1 MKKNLILFFSS
12 LIFLTL
18 FLEIFIRFFFPQDLQ
33 RYWAANE
40 KKYGLMVNKSNY
52 VHKNHR
58 FKSFKAK
65 YTFGEYGNRITIK
78 NHSNNKRDK
87 ILILGE
93 SFTFGWLLKDHD
105 TFVHKLQMDNLN
117 YNFINVAVG
126 AWGTSDYTL
135 FTELYCKEI
144 KPKKIFVF
152 LNTDDFYRAYLK
164 GFYKLDNNNLIK
176 VKKKINDISKDSY
189 LDKKIPFYK
198 FLKSNSHLFM
208 LLRNLVYNLI
218 YPPSYNPWS
227 SDRYWPKPPLNM
239 NKLDS
244 KKIKIL
250 NEKILLKLKNESI
263 RCNSELYL
271 FFTNWAQPN
280 MMLDGNVNKEF
291 LLNAN
296 DFFRK
301 NDIYFYENP
310 KLMEPL
316 YENPM
321 DYIIDID
328 FHPNSKGANL
338 LYLSFREEVKKI
350 LDNQ

>member
-1 MKKNLILFFSS
+1 
-12 LIFLTL
+12 
-18 FLEIFIRFFFPQDLQ
+18 
-33 RYWAANE
+33 
-40 KKYGLMVNKSNY
+40 MVNKSNY
-52 VHKNHR
+52 IHKNHR

-78 NHSNNKRDK
+78 NDLNNNRDK

-105 TFVHKLQMDNLN
+105 TFVHKLQQDNSN
-117 YNFINVAVG
+117 YKFINVAVG

-152 LNTDDFYRAYLK
+152 LNTDDFYRGYHR
-164 GFYKLDNNNLIK
+164 GFYKLNNNNLIK
-176 VKKKINDISKDSY
+176 VKKKINDISKDSF
-189 LDKKIPFYK
+189 LDKNIPFYK
-198 FLKSNSHLFM
+198 LLKSNSHFFM
-208 LLRNLVYNLI
+208 LSRNLVYNLI

-227 SDRYWPKPPLNM
+227 PEKYWPKPPLNM
-239 NKLDS
+239 NKLD
-244 KKIKIL
+244 KKKVRDL
-250 NEKILLKLKNESI
+250 NEKIFLKLKNEVI
-263 RCNSELYL
+263 KCNSKLYI
-271 FFTNWAQPN
+271 FFTNWARPS

-296 DFFRK
+296 VFFS
-301 NDIYFYENP
+301 NNNIYYYENS

-321 DYIIDID
+321 NYIIDID

-338 LYLSFREEVKKI
+338 LYLSFKDEVKKI
-350 LDNQ
+350 LNSY